1 MKQTMRLRQALTKQ
15 EVLCGRHTA
24 DYAPKGDVDM
34 SNAEKGELMREQIIE
49 AINSY
54 INLHQYPPTIR
65 EVCEMVGLKSPASVY
80 RHVEILKEQG
90 VLESDG
96 GKQNKRALRVRRR
109 TEDFDALFLAKCKE
123 VNELQAQI
131 KELQARLQERG
142 IAWEV

>member
-1 MKQTMRLRQALTKQ
+1 
-15 EVLCGRHTA
+15 
-24 DYAPKGDVDM
+24 
-34 SNAEKGELMREQIIE
+34 
-49 AINSY
+49 
-54 INLHQYPPTIR
+54 
-65 EVCEMVGLKSPASVY
+65 MVGLKSPASVY

-90 VLESDG
+90 VLEADG